1 MIFPPSRLH
10 VHYSG
15 ANRVA
20 TTLRPFLLAALAL
33 CFVVIAGCGAPP
45 GPTTGT
51 VVIGVTSELRAGVE
65 LDRMRVALRAGGELL
80 REDELAQNSGQLF
93 FPREFFFSDLED
105 GTAVEI
111 SLEAFG
117 AEDAERPLLVRT
129 ASTRVIGGRT
139 LLLPVRLE
147 RECAVAP
154 GDPTCP
160 APQTCVAGGCSA
172 PDVDP
177 RRLEPYSA
185 SWNADAEPDAC
196 KPSGGGAPVVAVGEG
211 QADYFA
217 LEDLDE
223 VQVEAGPQGGFH
235 IFVAI
240 RLKNL
245 RRSGSITV
253 VNGVV
258 PELGYAIEPLK
269 VIFTLDQDE
278 GGFCKLAG
286 LRFRL
291 DGERT
296 IDELLG
302 KVVDVEV
309 SVTDTDG
316 DTGTGRRKVTLSQTL
331 L

>member
-1 MIFPPSRLH
+1 M
-10 VHYSG
+10 
-15 ANRVA
+15 
-20 TTLRPFLLAALAL
+20 RPALLAALAL
-33 CFVVIAGCGAPP
+33 CFLVIAGCSAP

-65 LDRMRVALRAGGELL
+65 LDRMRVVLRAGGELL
-80 REDELAQNSGQLF
+80 REDVLPQKSGQLF

-117 AEDAERPLLVRT
+117 AEDAERPLLART

-147 RECAVAP
+147 RECVVAP

-172 PDVDP
+172 ADVDP

-185 SWNADAEPDAC
+185 SWKADAEPDIC
-196 KPSGGGAPVVAVGEG
+196 KPSGGGEPVVVVGEG
-211 QADYFA
+211 QADYFS

-223 VQVEAGPQGGFH
+223 VQVEAGPQGGYH

-245 RRSGSITV
+245 RQSGSITV
-253 VNGVV
+253 VSGLV

-309 SVTDTDG
+309 TVTDTDG
-316 DTGTGRRKVTLSQTL
+316 DTGTGRRKVTLSQTIL
-331 L
+331 